1 MKTKKLILLFC
12 LLFSMAV
19 NNAFAYHFAVKN
31 ADGVTIYYNVVKYG
45 KEVEV
50 THQDENNGYNSYS
63 GSVVIPKEI
72 TYDNRKIKVA
82 EIGRHAFK
90 NCSKLNSVTIPN
102 SVVAIKKN
110 AFQKCT
116 GLSSISIPKS
126 VRSIA
131 GGAFCDCYNIKSI
144 IVENGNLVYDCRD
157 NCNAVINRET
167 NALIAGCCNTVIPK
181 SVTSIGDRAFDGMSS
196 LTSIT
201 IPNSVTKIGYCAFRD
216 TGLTSVIIPNSIT
229 SIGEGAFVLCSN
241 LTSVTIPNS
250 VTSIEDEVFACCHN
264 LPSITI
270 PNSVTSLGN
279 NCFDNCWKLSS
290 ITIPNSVKTI
300 GKWAFDECESLTSI
314 TLPDGLTCLEE
325 RLFSGCESLTSIT
338 VPAGVKTIGRDC
350 FLACDKLTSIN
361 FPDGLTS
368 IGAFAF
374 QNCRALSSITIPES
388 VTSIGE
394 YAFNRCF
401 GMKEINSKITT
412 PFVIDATTFSDE
424 TYSQATLYVP
434 KGKVN
439 KYKATESWNSFKYI
453 VEEGTTTG
461 IDEIAAQANEDAVTV
476 KTEGGQLTVAGV
488 ADNTVV
494 SVYALD
500 GARIG
505 SAISRN
511 GIAVVNTNVANSTVI
526 VRVGN
531 KSMTVQVR

>member
-1 MKTKKLILLFC
+1 MKTKKLILLLC
-12 LLFSMAV
+12 LLCSMAV
-19 NNAFAYHFAVKN
+19 NNAFAYDFAVKN
-31 ADGVTIYYNVVKYG
+31 ADGVTIYYNILNNG
-45 KEVEV
+45 KELEV
-50 THQDENNGYNSYS
+50 THQEDNEGRNSYS
-63 GSVVIPKEI
+63 GAVVIPQEV
-72 TYDNRKIKVA
+72 TYDNKTLKVTT
-82 EIGRHAFK
+82 IGEFAFGS
-90 NCSKLNSVTIPN
+90 CEEMTSVTIPN
-102 SVVAIKKN
+102 SVITIKED
-110 AFQKCT
+110 AFCGCS
-116 GLSSISIPKS
+116 GLSSVNIPKS
-126 VRSIA
+126 VSRIDA
-131 GGAFCDCYNIKSI
+131 GAFSGCDNIKSI

-167 NALIAGCCNTVIPK
+167 NALIVGCRNTVIPE

-250 VTSIEDEVFACCHN
+250 VTSIEDCAFACCHN

-300 GKWAFDECESLTSI
+300 GKSAFDECDNLTSI
-314 TLPDGLTCLEE
+314 KLPDGLTCLDY
-325 RLFSGCESLTSIT
+325 RLFAGCNSLT
-338 VPAGVKTIGRDC
+338 
-350 FLACDKLTSIN
+350 
-361 FPDGLTS
+361 
-368 IGAFAF
+368 
-374 QNCRALSSITIPES
+374 SITIPES
-388 VTSIGE
+388 VESIGE
-394 YAFNRCF
+394 QCFFSCDHLTSINLPDGLKSIGDYAFDVCESLSSVTIPESVESIGEKAFYWCF
-401 GMKEINSKITT
+401 NLKKIISKITT
-412 PFVIDATTFSDE
+412 PFVIEANTFSDE

-434 KGKVN
+434 NGTID
-439 KYKATESWNSFKYI
+439 KYKATESWKRFKNI
-453 VEEGTTTG
+453 VDEGTTTG
-461 IDEIAAQANEDAVTV
+461 IDEVMAQAGDDAVTV

-505 SAISRN
+505 SAISKN

-531 KSMTVQVR
+531 KSKTVQVR